1 MLKRNVL
8 ITGASSGIGKAAAVF
23 LSQKGF
29 SVVGTTRN
37 LSKLPKNPAASE
49 MFRFVFMDVTDKVSV
64 RRGVEQAAGILGGIN
79 VLVNNAGISNVG
91 PFEDMPE
98 EEGRSVIETN
108 FFGLASVT
116 REVLPVMRNEGGGLI
131 VNISSLGGIMGI
143 PFQSYYAA
151 SKFAV
156 EGFSESIRIELLS
169 QGIDVVLVEPG
180 NIKTGIGENRMV
192 LSSVSPLYRKGYDSA
207 RQVIKKGVDN
217 AEPPEV
223 IARLIYKIIRKRSLK
238 VRYPAGK
245 GSGTISFL
253 LKFLPQNIKEKLLL
267 RYYRQDFTRHEGGIS

>member
-1 MLKRNVL
+1 MSKRKVL
-8 ITGASSGIGKAAAVF
+8 ITGASSGIGKAVAVF
-23 LSQKGF
+23 LAQKGF
-29 SVVGTTRN
+29 YVVGTTRN
-37 LSKLPKNPAASE
+37 LTTLPEDPGASK
-49 MFRFVFMDVTDKVSV
+49 MFRFVIMDVTDKASV
-64 RRGVEQAAGILGGIN
+64 RSGVEEAAGLMGGID

-91 PFEDMPE
+91 PFEDIPE

-116 REVLPVMRNEGGGLI
+116 REVLPIMRNSGGGLI

-156 EGFSESIRIELLS
+156 EGFSESIRMELLS

-180 NIKTGIGENRMV
+180 NIKTGIGKNRMV
-192 LSSVSPLYRKGYDSA
+192 LSGVSPSYQKGYDA
-207 RQVIKKGVDN
+207 AKQVIEKGVDG

-223 IARLIYKIIRKRSLK
+223 VARLIYKIIRKKSPK
-238 VRYPAGK
+238 VRYPSGN
-245 GSGTISFL
+245 GSGMICFL
-253 LKFLPQNIKEKLLL
+253 LKVLPQRVKEKLLL
-267 RYYRQDFTRHEGGIS
+267 RYYRQNAIRNN

>member
-1 MLKRNVL
+1 MSKRKVL
-8 ITGASSGIGKAAAVF
+8 ITGASSGIGKVVAVF
-23 LSQKGF
+23 LAQKGF
-29 SVVGTTRN
+29 YVVGTTRN
-37 LSKLPKNPAASE
+37 LTTLPEDPWASK
-49 MFRFVFMDVTDKVSV
+49 MFRFVMMDVTDKASV
-64 RRGVEQAAGILGGIN
+64 RSGVEEAAGLLGGID
-79 VLVNNAGISNVG
+79 VLINNAGISNVG
-91 PFEDMPE
+91 PFEDIPE

-116 REVLPVMRNEGGGLI
+116 REVLPIMRNSGGGLI
-131 VNISSLGGIMGI
+131 VNVSSLGGIMGI

-156 EGFSESIRIELLS
+156 EGFSESIRMELLS

-180 NIKTGIGENRMV
+180 NIKTGIGKNRMV
-192 LSSVSPLYRKGYDSA
+192 LSGVSPFYQKGYDA
-207 RQVIKKGVDN
+207 AKQVIEKGVDG

-223 IARLIYKIIRKRSLK
+223 VARLIYKIIRKRSMN

-253 LKFLPQNIKEKLLL
+253 LKILPQKAKERLLL
-267 RYYRQDFTRHEGGIS
+267 RYYRQNAIRNN